1 MKNSTHS
8 YLEILLAEQERRR
21 RESERKQ
28 ASGAVH
34 TPEMPLDAFI
44 GAFWG
49 VVEPSV
55 SYVPNWHLD
64 IIADHLTA
72 VVDGDIR
79 RLIINIPPRHM
90 KSLSACVFFPA
101 WVWSFRPATQF
112 LYASY
117 AQTLSV
123 RDSTRCRRLIQ
134 SPEYRRQYG
143 DVYQITADQNQKTR
157 YDNNRSGYR
166 IATSVGGSLTGE
178 GGDIIIIDDPHKT
191 DDALSDTKRNAALE
205 WFDSAMSTRLNDPRT
220 GAYVI
225 VGQRVH
231 ERDLCGHL
239 LEQGGYYHLSLP
251 VEYEPTT
258 TVWFNE
264 QVDPRTE
271 PDELLWA
278 DRFGREEIDELKTR
292 LGAYNVAGQLQQRPA
307 PLEGGVIKT
316 DWIQWYTVAPTFDAV
331 VQSWDMTFKQTK
343 SGSFVVGQVW
353 GMVGADKY
361 LLFQI
366 RKRLDFT
373 ETLNAVRRV
382 TAEYPDTIKLVEE
395 KANGAAVINTLRSE
409 IENIIPINT
418 KTFRWSDQSKEA
430 RLNAVA
436 PQFAAGNVYLPM
448 EENAPWIPDY
458 VQELTT
464 FPSARHDDQVD
475 ATSQALLYLSDMW
488 MENWIDDVSEPDE
501 QGLFW
506 VDDDDMS
513 VGVL

>member
-1 MKNSTHS
+1 MAHTGG
-8 YLEILLAEQERRR
+8 
-21 RESERKQ
+21 SEDAQ
-28 ASGAVH
+28 
-34 TPEMPLDAFI
+34 TPEMPLAAFI
-44 GAFWG
+44 DTFWG

-55 SYVPNWHLD
+55 TYVPNWHLD
-64 IIADHLTA
+64 IISDHLTA
-72 VVDGDIR
+72 VMDGDIKR
-79 RLIINIPPRHM
+79 IIINIPPRHM
-90 KSLSACVFFPA
+90 KSLAACVFFPA
-101 WVWSFRPATQF
+101 WVWSYRPATQF
-112 LYASY
+112 LFASY

-134 SPEYRRQYG
+134 SPEYRERYDG
-143 DVYQITADQNQKTR
+143 VYQLTADQNQKTR

-178 GGDIIIIDDPHKT
+178 GGDIIVIDDPHKT
-191 DDALSDTKRNAALE
+191 DEALSTTKRGAALE
-205 WFDSAMSTRLNDPRT
+205 WFDTAMSTRLNDPKT

-231 ERDLCGHL
+231 EDDLCGHL

-251 VEYEPTT
+251 VEYEPTAT
-258 TVWFNE
+258 IYFNGKA
-264 QVDPRTE
+264 DPRTA
-271 PDELLWA
+271 DSELLWA
-278 DRFGREEIDELKTR
+278 DRFGRTEVDELKTR

-307 PLEGGVIKT
+307 PLEGGVIKA
-316 DWIQWYTVAPTFDAV
+316 DWMQWYTVAPTFDAV
-331 VQSWDMTFKQTK
+331 VQSWDMTFKQTD

-353 GMVGADKY
+353 GIVGADKY

-373 ETLNAVRRV
+373 ETLNAVRRG

-409 IENIIPINT
+409 IENIIPINS

-436 PQFAAGNVYLPM
+436 PQFAAGNVYLPI
-448 EENAPWIPDY
+448 EETAPWIPDY
-458 VQELTT
+458 VAELTT
-464 FPSARHDDQVD
+464 FPSSRHDDQVD

-488 MENWIDDVSEPDE
+488 IDNWIEEVSEPEE
-501 QGLFW
+501 QGVFW
-506 VDDDDMS
+506 DMD
-513 VGVL
+513 VGVM